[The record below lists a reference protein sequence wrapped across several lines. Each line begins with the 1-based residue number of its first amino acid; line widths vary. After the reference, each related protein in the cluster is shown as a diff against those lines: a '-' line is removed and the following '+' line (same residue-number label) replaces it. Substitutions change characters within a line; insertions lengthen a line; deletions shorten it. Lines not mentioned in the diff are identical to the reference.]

1 MNNTA
6 IEVIKRTLGTDAEG
20 NVSFRTREGRGS
32 GCGVK
37 IPVSQ
42 IPELLRLL
50 NEVQQ
55 NQTQQTT
62 QTTEE
67 VSE

>member
-1 MNNTA
+1 MNKTA
-6 IEVIKRTLGTDAEG
+6 IEVIKKTLGTDAEG

-42 IPELLRLL
+42 IPELLKLL
-50 NEVQQ
+50 NDVQQ
-55 NQTQQTT
+55 QTQQTVT
-62 QTTEE
+62 TTEVTE
-67 VSE
+67 